1 MIIPRNFEHKSI
13 IANLTDKEISAID
26 TLDKRGQRLNRHSHI
41 CLINNNFDG
50 SGRKMIGFCPAKDE
64 NGKIYYQAHTIHTYK
79 GHTDFYPCAHDYFRT
94 LDDAMYMADALY
106 GSTDVLD
113 YAAKEYKA
121 RTEISERNRAID
133 SAKREKDRIARKL

>member
-1 MIIPRNFEHKSI
+1 
-13 IANLTDKEISAID
+13 
-26 TLDKRGQRLNRHSHI
+26 
-41 CLINNNFDG
+41 
-50 SGRKMIGFCPAKDE
+50 
-64 NGKIYYQAHTIHTYK
+64 
-79 GHTDFYPCAHDYFRT
+79 DFYPCPHDYFRT